1 MWPQLAE
8 QKVISYT
15 FKPELILTDDML
27 LVSLKMYGQ
36 LKSICVGVCVR
47 VSSNVF
53 LKNVTLFASHCFCF
67 LIFFRCVAELL
78 LTCVCVCS
86 HRLRCCCNAM
96 YPFTWN
102 LTLIIINRYDNVIF
116 LNPC

>member
-78 LTCVCVCS
+78 LTCVCV
-86 HRLRCCCNAM
+86 
-96 YPFTWN
+96 FTQAA
-102 LTLIIINRYDNVIF
+102 LLLQCHVPVYMEFDFDNYQ
-116 LNPC
+116 